1 MEPPSRHALVASE
14 NSLYKHKIMWK
25 PLSYKNLL
33 KRYHIRREKP
43 QLWSFPNLQFGYIQ
57 IPKVATRSIRK
68 AFGDSPSLAADAYS
82 SFEAFEDDNSLH
94 IKQDEIRHFV
104 GDDYIFAF
112 CRHPLSRLYSAY
124 VNKITDAKSAGRRN
138 IFQCHGITLD
148 MSFSDFVKRVCLIP
162 DHKIDRHLRSQ
173 AWFLCDSHGHLIP
186 DYIGHLEAFADHWRE
201 LQTKIQS
208 LSDLPHKNK
217 GSHGS
222 DYMSFYTPETE
233 ELARERYAADFRLLG
248 YE

>member
-1 MEPPSRHALVASE
+1 
-14 NSLYKHKIMWK
+14 MWK
-25 PLSYKNLL
+25 PLLYKNLQ

-43 QLWSFPNLQFGYIQ
+43 QLWTFPSHKFGYIQ

-68 AFGDSPSLAADAYS
+68 AFAKASSLAADTYP

-94 IKQDEIRHFV
+94 IKQDEIRDLV
-104 GDDYIFAF
+104 GSDFIFAF
-112 CRHPLSRLYSAY
+112 TRHPLSRLYSAY
-124 VNKITDAKSAGRRN
+124 VNKITDAKRAGRRN

-148 MSFSDFVKRVCLIP
+148 ITFSDFVKRVCQMP

-173 AWFLCDSHGHLIP
+173 TWFLCNSAGVLIP
-186 DYIGHLEAFADHWRE
+186 DYVGHLEVFADHWEE
-201 LQTKIQS
+201 LRNKIPQ
-208 LSDLPHKNK
+208 LLEIPHKNK

-222 DYMSFYTPETE
+222 DYMSYYTPDTE
-233 ELARERYAADFRLLG
+233 KLARERYAEDFLLLG